1 MKSLFGK
8 RCFAI
13 RGFSTDESSSQS
25 KFGDFTQKID
35 EASLK
40 APIVTENE
48 IKFDSKLI
56 YMLMRMIVK
65 GYRIRIINKY
75 WGYTSSSRP

>member
-1 MKSLFGK
+1 MKSLLRQ
-8 RCFAI
+8 RCFAM
-13 RGFSTDESSSQS
+13 RGFSTDEASSSQP

-48 IKFDSKLI
+48 IKFDSK
-56 YMLMRMIVK
+56 
-65 GYRIRIINKY
+65 
-75 WGYTSSSRP
+75 